1 MKKIMMVAIS
11 IAVIFGFAACEN
23 TPILPYGNEVISVTL
38 ASAPD
43 YLVGETVNP
52 ADIQLRV
59 VYDDNTTKIFTGAE
73 LGLKYTGKKT
83 SFVIGSD
90 VTANNTFEVIYGAD
104 KVDGSKKEAWPI
116 TIPATSLDN
125 VTILINPAAAKQTS
139 VIAGSEDVITVEGL
153 AYSVEFPNG
162 NIKAIDPSTLSSQFV
177 TKWPIDENSFVV
189 KTYTTGAETTTIEL
203 ADSVDNAELTA
214 NWTVDVIDVDD
225 ISIADVISDVKLEYN
240 ADTKEIFEHVK
251 TGSETK
257 LSDVDYNLVVTFKE
271 DVIEEYMSILPD
283 EYQQYFENIENP
295 MTVAKD
301 DLEAEEGEFAGFA
314 KVTFTT
320 YDAARTNVQKYGEGP
335 YYATVTFGEGDE
347 AYSVKNVPLKITF
360 ANDYPIE
367 IKVEKVDQDT
377 TAEGFQE
384 KEYSAPGKVDAGDFK
399 YTIMKWASEF
409 TYTEEVKAPY
419 ETVGSSDITIENANI
434 LKGETGNHTV
444 GFKYAHK
451 TKTPVTIKFG
461 ATSAA
466 TTTVKIASAE

>member
-59 VYDDNTTKIFTGAE
+59 VYDDNTTKTFTGAE
-73 LGLKYTGKKT
+73 LGLKYAGKKT
-83 SFVIGSD
+83 SFIIGSD
-90 VTANNTFEVIYGAD
+90 VTANNTFEVVYGAD

-116 TIPATSLDN
+116 TIPATSLDD
-125 VTILINPAAAKQTS
+125 VTILINPAAAKQTL
-139 VIAGSEDVITVEGL
+139 VIAGVDDVTTVEGL

-162 NIKAIDPSTLSSQFV
+162 NIKAIDPATLSTQFV
-177 TKWPIDENSFVV
+177 TKWPIDADSFVV
-189 KTYTTGAETTTIEL
+189 KAYAAGAETTTIEL

-214 NWTVDVIDVDD
+214 DWTVDVVDVDD
-225 ISIADVISDVKLEYN
+225 ISIADAISDVKLEYN
-240 ADTKEIFEHVK
+240 AETKEIFEHVK
-251 TGSETK
+251 SGAETK
-257 LSDVDYNLVVTFKE
+257 LSEVDYNI
-271 DVIEEYMSILPD
+271 VITLNQSFIDEYMNLLP
-283 EYQQYFENIENP
+283 EEAQTQLKGIKNP
-295 MTVAKD
+295 VTIAKD
-301 DLEAEEGEFAGFA
+301 AAEEAEVEVA
-314 KVTFTT
+314 FTK
-320 YDAARTNVQKYGEGP
+320 YDAERTNVQKYGEGP
-335 YYATVTFGEGDE
+335 YYATVTIGTGDS
-347 AYSVKNVPLKITF
+347 AYVKKDVPLTITF
-360 ANDYPIE
+360 ADDYPIE

-377 TAEGFQE
+377 TAVGFQE
-384 KEYSAPGKVDAGDFK
+384 KEYSAPGKVDAGDFN
-399 YTIMKWASEF
+399 YTIVKWASDF
-409 TYTEEVKAPY
+409 TYTEEIKAPY

-444 GFKYAHK
+444 GFEYAHK

-461 ATSAA
+461 DTSAA

>member
-59 VYDDNTTKIFTGAE
+59 VYDDNTTKTFTGAE
-73 LGLKYTGKKT
+73 LGLKYAGKKT
-83 SFVIGSD
+83 SFIIGSD
-90 VTANNTFEVIYGAD
+90 VTANNTFEVVYGAD

-116 TIPATSLDN
+116 TIPATSLDD
-125 VTILINPAAAKQTS
+125 VTILINPAAAKQTL
-139 VIAGSEDVITVEGL
+139 VIAGAEDVTTVEGL

-162 NIKAIDPSTLSSQFV
+162 NIKAIDPATLSTQFV
-177 TKWPIDENSFVV
+177 TKWPIVADSFVV
-189 KTYTTGAETTTIEL
+189 KAYAAGAETTTIEL

-214 NWTVDVIDVDD
+214 DWTVDVVDVDD
-225 ISIADVISDVKLEYN
+225 ISIADAISDVKLEYN

-251 TGSETK
+251 SGSETK
-257 LSDVDYNLVVTFKE
+257 LADVDYNLIVTFNE
-271 DVIEEYMSILPD
+271 AFIEEYMSILPD
-283 EYQQYFENIENP
+283 EYQQYFENIDNP
-295 MTVAKD
+295 MTVAKA
-301 DLEAEEGEFAGFA
+301 DLDGFA
-314 KVTFTT
+314 KVTFTK
-320 YDAARTNVQKYGEGP
+320 YDAERTNVQKYGEGP
-335 YYATVTFGEGDE
+335 YYATVTFGEGTE
-347 AYSVKNVPLKITF
+347 AYSVKNVPLTITF
-360 ANDYPIE
+360 ADDYPIE

-399 YTIMKWASEF
+399 YTIVKWASDF
-409 TYTEEVKAPY
+409 TYTEEIEAPY

-461 ATSAA
+461 DTSAA

>member
-52 ADIQLRV
+52 ADVQLRV
-59 VYDDNTTKIFTGAE
+59 VYDDNTTKTFTGAE
-73 LGLKYTGKKT
+73 LGLKYAGKKT
-83 SFVIGSD
+83 SFIIGSD

-116 TIPATSLDN
+116 TIPATSLDD
-125 VTILINPAAAKQTS
+125 VTILINPAAAKQTL
-139 VIAGSEDVITVEGL
+139 VIAGVEDVTTVEGL

-162 NIKAIDPSTLSSQFV
+162 NIKAIDPATLSTQFV
-177 TKWPIDENSFVV
+177 TKWPIDADSFVV
-189 KTYTTGAETTTIEL
+189 KAYAAGAETTTIEL

-214 NWTVDVIDVDD
+214 DWTVDVVDVDD
-225 ISIADVISDVKLEYN
+225 ISIADAISDVKLEYN
-240 ADTKEIFEHVK
+240 AETREIFEHVK

-257 LSDVDYNLVVTFKE
+257 LAAVDYNLVVTFNE
-271 DVIEEYMSILPD
+271 AYIEEFKSILPD
-283 EYQQYFENIENP
+283 EAQEILENIDNP
-295 MTVAKD
+295 MTIAKD
-301 DLEAEEGEFAGFA
+301 SLGSFADV
-314 KVTFTT
+314 KFTK
-320 YDAARTNVQKYGEGP
+320 YDAERTNVQKYGEGP
-335 YYATVTFGEGDE
+335 YYATVTFAPGSDIE
-347 AYSVKNVPLKITF
+347 YSVKDVPLTIEF
-360 ANDYPIE
+360 ADDYPIE

-377 TAEGFQE
+377 TAVGFQE
-384 KEYSAPGKVDAGDFK
+384 KEYSAPGKVDAGDFE
-399 YTIMKWASEF
+399 YTIVKWASDF
-409 TYTEEVKAPY
+409 TYTEEIKAPY

-444 GFKYAHK
+444 GFEYAHK

-461 ATSAA
+461 DTSAA